1 MHGRGH
7 AWRTDGYCSGRY
19 ASYWNAFICTDLD
32 PDGFCTDLDP
42 DGFCTDLDPD
52 GFLSELGLVQVFH
65 RRLRFTL
72 LLKVLKQQQYIS
84 AAVIHD
90 RTMHFE

>member
-7 AWRTDGYCSGRY
+7 AWRIDGYYSGRY
-19 ASYWNAFICTDLD
+19 ASYWNAFI
-32 PDGFCTDLDP
+32 CTDLDP

>member
-7 AWRTDGYCSGRY
+7 AWRIDGYCSGRH
-19 ASYWNAFICTDLD
+19 ASYWNVFI
-32 PDGFCTDLDP
+32 CTDLDP

-52 GFLSELGLVQVFH
+52 GFLSEFGLVQVFH

-72 LLKVLKQQQYIS
+72 LLKVLKQQQCIS
-84 AAVIHD
+84 AASEAVIHD
-90 RTMHFE
+90 RTMHFG